1 MTLCK
6 LFHDIFTTNECVYHT
21 PTNNFVLFILYNF
34 VLFIL
39 YNHTTSLWFMGVD
52 EKSMIVE
59 GVVGN
64 LEFNFF

>member
-21 PTNNFVLFILYNF
+21 PTNNFVLFILYN
-34 VLFIL
+34 
-39 YNHTTSLWFMGVD
+39 HTTSLWFMEVD